1 MRHKVLRPLLA
12 DVLALGLS
20 STLTPTSAAQP
31 SITTGPDD
39 SASARANAE
48 QEAID
53 NAAEA
58 AATPAPGREDL
69 EPAEPGFDDNT
80 IDNDAGADWHATTDP
95 EATITPGQMRS
106 DTEDIPGG
114 FTKEEA
120 DRAEVQEAAEQQAQ
134 QDRATNPLARALA
147 AEPVNCTT
155 YWPSPYKVCGAIRE
169 KYDAIGGPTSF
180 LTWPKSDELGV
191 PDGVGRRNEFVNGF
205 IYWHPTTGAHPVTT
219 HFSTVWARN
228 GWEAGRLG
236 YPTTDELGL
245 SDGIGRKQSFQR
257 GHIYGSLA
265 GLASIE
271 GLIYDKWVATGA
283 EGGPLGYP
291 TTDEAS
297 TPDGVGRFNRFVG
310 GMLYWHPT
318 HGAHPI
324 TGDILDQWAD
334 QGYEGG
340 NLGYPIEDAQTQDSI
355 KYEQKFS
362 GGSIFG
368 YGSPIPELMN
378 KLDMDGDNI
387 EAFCTQIR
395 DLFVNNGVD
404 VATGFFDALTQAN
417 ESIQASNDEIERLR
431 EESSNS
437 SPQNLLRAID
447 SGMSNDCSP
456 SQLIKPGNSR
466 TNRGDI
472 FYSGATTTVKGVDI
486 NHGHMGI
493 FVGNSSSDP
502 NKIETVEAVG
512 KTEGVRRISGSER
525 RGVCAPKYLSVDTT
539 GSNRTS
545 AAQFAISKVGSSYNS
560 NFAGTRATTRQST
573 SFNCSSLVWAAY
585 MSATNGKLDIGTNKY
600 VSTYRAGV
608 YPIDI
613 YNSINVTE
621 FK

>member
-1 MRHKVLRPLLA
+1 MLA
-12 DVLALGLS
+12 VVLALGVS
-20 STLTPTSAAQP
+20 STLSPTSAAQP

-53 NAAEA
+53 NAAQA
-58 AATPAPGREDL
+58 AATPAAGREDL

-80 IDNDAGADWHATTDP
+80 IDNDAGADWHATTNP
-95 EATITPGQMRS
+95 EATIIPGQMRS

-147 AEPVNCTT
+147 AAPVNCTT

-271 GLIYDKWVATGA
+271 GLIYDKWVTTGA

-291 TTDEAS
+291 TADEAG
-297 TPDGVGRFNRFVG
+297 TPDGVGRFNRFAG

-318 HGAHPI
+318 HGAHPV
-324 TGDILDQWAD
+324 TGAVLDKWARR
-334 QGYEGG
+334 GYETSGY
-340 NLGYPIEDAQTQDSI
+340 GYPISDSFIDEEGMQVQEFEGGTLIANPDDVLSPFSCVAAALRVAGEMNLVSDFQYICSSFGVWVQENSDTPAVFSRPAAEDRTADQEDQATQAPQLRAEGPTGIECDWTEPTSI
-355 KYEQKFS
+355 SDPRRQDAYRISKS
-362 GGSIFG
+362 V
-368 YGSPIPELMN
+368 
-378 KLDMDGDNI
+378 DMCIGDGNMGNGKINWSREFAWNI
-387 EAFCTQIR
+387 RNT
-395 DLFVNNGVD
+395 
-404 VATGFFDALTQAN
+404 LTQRQNHHVALKVT
-417 ESIQASNDEIERLR
+417 SLGLPSGKFTVDFRVR
-431 EESSNS
+431 EDVSKRPDRTVDSRSVSVSSAGGKESSQMYLTSTDKGKYFVEVTNMELS
-437 SPQNLLRAID
+437 IPSWDYKASYGGLTFAMGRYNCPQYRYESDLCTFPENID
-447 SGMSNDCSP
+447 DH
-456 SQLIKPGNSR
+456 
-466 TNRGDI
+466 T
-472 FYSGATTTVKGVDI
+472 
-486 NHGHMGI
+486 
-493 FVGNSSSDP
+493 
-502 NKIETVEAVG
+502 
-512 KTEGVRRISGSER
+512 GVRS
-525 RGVCAPKYLSVDTT
+525 
-539 GSNRTS
+539 
-545 AAQFAISKVGSSYNS
+545 
-560 NFAGTRATTRQST
+560 
-573 SFNCSSLVWAAY
+573 
-585 MSATNGKLDIGTNKY
+585 
-600 VSTYRAGV
+600 
-608 YPIDI
+608 
-613 YNSINVTE
+613 
-621 FK
+621 

>member
-12 DVLALGLS
+12 VVLALGLS
-20 STLTPTSAAQP
+20 STLSPTSAAQP

-53 NAAEA
+53 NAAQA
-58 AATPAPGREDL
+58 AATPAAGREDL

-80 IDNDAGADWHATTDP
+80 IDNDAGADWHATTNP
-95 EATITPGQMRS
+95 EAMITPGQMRS

-120 DRAEVQEAAEQQAQ
+120 DRAEVQEAAEQQAE
-134 QDRATNPLARALA
+134 QDRAANPLARALA
-147 AEPVNCTT
+147 AAPINCTT

-291 TTDEAS
+291 TADEAG
-297 TPDGVGRFNRFVG
+297 TPDGIGRYNHFIG
-310 GMLYWHPT
+310 GDIYWHPEY
-318 HGAHPI
+318 GAHPI
-324 TGDILDQWAD
+324 SGTILLRWDSLGRESGA
-334 QGYEGG
+334 Y
-340 NLGYPIEDAQTQDSI
+340 GYPVSDAIPTTSIWYDQT
-355 KYEQKFS
+355 FT
-362 GGSIFG
+362 GGTLTG
-368 YGSPIPELMN
+368 APIS
-378 KLDMDGDNI
+378 K
-387 EAFCTQIR
+387 
-395 DLFVNNGVD
+395 DLYWP
-404 VATGFFDALTQAN
+404 
-417 ESIQASNDEIERLR
+417 I
-431 EESSNS
+431 
-437 SPQNLLRAID
+437 
-447 SGMSNDCSP
+447 
-456 SQLIKPGNSR
+456 GNS
-466 TNRGDI
+466 TNSNARAKAEVDGPAENYEDRVLGCVDYEVSGDTKLALFNVHGKGSVLLYCERFRNHIVSVANPGSGHFNEVPPTRSDYYDFLACVNYTLNAEDFDNAHGNNWGRQRGNKKSGVNSVAIVNPNGGPSGTENELWTAWAGYDE
-472 FYSGATTTVKGVDI
+472 YSGNWHGCVD
-486 NHGHMGI
+486 GLE
-493 FVGNSSSDP
+493 VLW
-502 NKIETVEAVG
+502 K
-512 KTEGVRRISGSER
+512 
-525 RGVCAPKYLSVDTT
+525 
-539 GSNRTS
+539 
-545 AAQFAISKVGSSYNS
+545 
-560 NFAGTRATTRQST
+560 
-573 SFNCSSLVWAAY
+573 
-585 MSATNGKLDIGTNKY
+585 
-600 VSTYRAGV
+600 
-608 YPIDI
+608 
-613 YNSINVTE
+613 
-621 FK
+621 

>member
-12 DVLALGLS
+12 VVLALGLS

-205 IYWHPTTGAHPVTT
+205 IYWHPTTGAHP
-219 HFSTVWARN
+219 
-228 GWEAGRLG
+228 
-236 YPTTDELGL
+236 
-245 SDGIGRKQSFQR
+245 
-257 GHIYGSLA
+257 
-265 GLASIE
+265 
-271 GLIYDKWVATGA
+271 
-283 EGGPLGYP
+283 
-291 TTDEAS
+291 
-297 TPDGVGRFNRFVG
+297 
-310 GMLYWHPT
+310 
-318 HGAHPI
+318 I

-387 EAFCTQIR
+387 EAFYTQIR

-486 NHGHMGI
+486 NHGHMGS

-560 NFAGTRATTRQST
+560 NFAGTRATTRQSA

>member
-1 MRHKVLRPLLA
+1 MRHKGLRPLLA
-12 DVLALGLS
+12 VVLALGVS
-20 STLTPTSAAQP
+20 STLSPTSAAQP

-53 NAAEA
+53 NAAQA
-58 AATPAPGREDL
+58 AATPAAGREDL

-95 EATITPGQMRS
+95 EVTITPGQMRS

-236 YPTTDELGL
+236 YPTTDE
-245 SDGIGRKQSFQR
+245 
-257 GHIYGSLA
+257 
-265 GLASIE
+265 
-271 GLIYDKWVATGA
+271 
-283 EGGPLGYP
+283 
-291 TTDEAS
+291 AS

-387 EAFCTQIR
+387 EAFYTQIR